1 MKKRVSFH
9 LSLRTRNVSNRSLRD
24 IICPVKTIY
33 RMGSTTPT
41 EEITHRRTF
50 IEINTAD
57 ACRISSN
64 KILMKERFCHG
75 KVRTPSFYMMKDNSL
90 DGLRAR
96 TAHRLA
102 KWPAGIIAKRYNS
115 SKGNGLALI
124 KTMDDFNNFI
134 SGKSNSELSKW
145 IFERYSTYS
154 REYRLHITKD
164 GCFYACRKML
174 RNDATVR
181 WHRHD
186 ENSVWI
192 TEENELFDKPANWDA
207 IVNDCVSALKAV
219 GLDIA
224 AFDIKVQRVNGA
236 EPKWLILEC
245 NSAPGLGEVGI
256 EKYRQQINVLINK
269 KLDEQRVPQAHS
281 GH

>member
-1 MKKRVSFH
+1 MTAKRVSFH
-9 LSLRTRNVSNRSLRD
+9 LSLRSRNTSNRELKD
-24 IICPVKTIY
+24 IVCPVKTIY

-41 EEITHRRTF
+41 DEITHRRTF

-64 KILMKERFCHG
+64 KILMKRRFCHG
-75 KVRTPSFYMMKDNSL
+75 KVRTPQFYMMVNNSL

-96 TAHRLA
+96 TKHRLE

-124 KTMDDFNNFI
+124 KSMDDFENFVT
-134 SGKSNSELSKW
+134 GKSTNELSKW
-145 IFERYSTYS
+145 IFERYSTYT
-154 REYRLHITKD
+154 REYRLHVTND

-174 RNDATVR
+174 RNEADVR

-192 TEENELFDKPANWDA
+192 TEENDLFDKPSNWDD
-207 IVNDCVSALKAV
+207 IVKDCVSALKSV

-224 AFDIKVQRVNGA
+224 AFDIKVQRSNGDS
-236 EPKWLILEC
+236 PKWLILEC
-245 NSAPGLGEVGI
+245 NSAPGLGTIGL
-256 EKYRQQINVLINK
+256 EKYKEEIPKLINV
-269 KLDEQRVPQAHS
+269 KLNEQRLPQNR
-281 GH
+281 